1 MTSCTSIQCIFT
13 MQIRSYVNKDIVLF
27 IKILKFHHPCLFEGV
42 VIFFSLWCPQA
53 STYVE
58 SKGSEST
65 QDGPST
71 PMRYLAKPNHVHNE
85 TPYFA
90 NSLTSLSLAV
100 GLISIYKEGSQ
111 QDDAECTK
119 FNPLIQ
125 C

>member
-1 MTSCTSIQCIFT
+1 

-27 IKILKFHHPCLFEGV
+27 IKILRVPHHCLFEGV
-42 VIFFSLWCPQA
+42 LILFSLWCPQA
-53 STYVE
+53 SNYVE
-58 SKGSEST
+58 SKGSDST
-65 QDGPST
+65 QDCPST
-71 PMRYLAKPNHVHNE
+71 PMCYLTKPKHVRDE

-90 NSLTSLSLAV
+90 NSMSSLSLAV
-100 GLISIYKEGSQ
+100 DLSSAYKEGFQ